1 VKADAYAKINLAL
14 LVGQR
19 RADGLHEVTSVMQ
32 RIGLADTIEL
42 EEATRLRIEGFPED
56 TLVRRAL
63 SRLAEAVGVEPRWWV
78 HIEKRI
84 PVAAG
89 LGGGSAD
96 AAAALMLAN
105 ETLSTRLGPDRLH
118 EICARLGAD
127 VPFFLEPGPKLAEGA
142 GERLRPIELPQD
154 YSVVLALAHGA
165 RKSATASIYE
175 TFRQGEGFA
184 RRRTALLAALE
195 AGDIVAF
202 PPNDLVRDSL
212 ADELRSLGAFHAGV
226 TGAGPAVFGLFRDE
240 EAARAA
246 ARRLTRADVWVTN
259 PVW

>member
-1 VKADAYAKINLAL
+1 VKAEAYAKINLAL
-14 LVGQR
+14 VVGQR

-42 EEATRLRIEGFPED
+42 EESTRLRIEGFPED
-56 TLVRRAL
+56 TLVRRSL
-63 SRLAEAVGVEPRWWV
+63 SRLAEAVGVEPRWRV
-78 HIEKRI
+78 RIEKRI

-105 ETLSTRLGPDRLH
+105 ETLPTRLGPDRLH

-154 YSVVLALAHGA
+154 YSVVVALAHGA
-165 RKSATASIYE
+165 QKSSTAAIYE
-175 TFRQGEGFA
+175 GFERGEGFG
-184 RRRTALLAALE
+184 RRRAALLAALE
-195 AGDIVAF
+195 AGEIVAF

-226 TGAGPAVFGLFRDE
+226 TGAGPAVFGLFRDA
-240 EAARAA
+240 EAARGA